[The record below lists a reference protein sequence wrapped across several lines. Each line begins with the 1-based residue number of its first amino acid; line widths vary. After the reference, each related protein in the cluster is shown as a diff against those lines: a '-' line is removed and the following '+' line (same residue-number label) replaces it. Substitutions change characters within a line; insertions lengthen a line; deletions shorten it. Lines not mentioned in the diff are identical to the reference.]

1 MRIQAFIPTWH
12 SPTTDEYRM
21 LHALETHC
29 ETTILDAYDV
39 PFAQQWEEAVSRFTG
54 DIFLWAMADVEPG
67 NFEDMFPR
75 MVQIYERGD
84 IAMYAPNIHYSS
96 QRYDKSKLRYVE
108 PDLYEVCGTDL
119 LFCSLTSELLLALP
133 SLGGNSHAWSYD
145 YLMTVIAHKQG
156 KRVVRDYRFDFVHP
170 EGSIYNKGDAMTE
183 RCQWFMGL
191 PTQWQLGI
199 REQTELQAKLVGN
212 D

>member
-1 MRIQAFIPTWH
+1 MHIQAFIPDWK
-12 SPTTDEYRM
+12 SPKTNASLMYY
-21 LHALETHC
+21 ALDPHC

-108 PDLYEVCGTDL
+108 PDVYEVCGTDL
-119 LFCSLTSELLLALP
+119 LFCSLTSELLFALP
-133 SLGGNSHAWSYD
+133 SLGCNSHAWSYD

-156 KRVVRDYRFDFVHP
+156 KRVVRDYRFDFSHP
-170 EGSIYNKGDAMTE
+170 EGSNYNKGDAMLE
-183 RCQWFMGL
+183 RLHWMVDL
-191 PTQWQLGI
+191 PMDLQEGI
-199 REQTELQAKLVGN
+199 VEQQKLQGQLVGN

>member
-1 MRIQAFIPTWH
+1 MRIQAFIPDWK
-12 SPTTDEYRM
+12 SPKTNAFLMYY
-21 LHALETHC
+21 ALDAHC

-67 NFEDMFPR
+67 NLEDMFPR

-84 IAMYAPNIHYSS
+84 IAMYAPNVHYSS

-119 LFCSLTSELLLALP
+119 VFCSLTKELLSALP
-133 SLGGNSHAWSYD
+133 PLGCNSHAWSYD
-145 YLMTVIAHKQG
+145 YLMTVIAHEQG
-156 KRVVRDYRFDFVHP
+156 KRVVRDYRFDFSHP
-170 EGSIYNKGDAMTE
+170 EGSIYDKSDAVAE
-183 RCQWFMGL
+183 QRRWFMNL
-191 PTQWQLGI
+191 PAQWQLGI
-199 REQTELQAKLVGN
+199 REQTELQAKLAGS

>member
-1 MRIQAFIPTWH
+1 MRIQAFIPDWK
-12 SPTTDEYRM
+12 SPKTNAPLMYD
-21 LHALETHC
+21 ALDAYC

-39 PFAQQWEEAVSRFTG
+39 PFARQWEEAVSRFTG

-75 MVQIYERGD
+75 MVKIYERGD

-119 LFCSLTSELLLALP
+119 LFCSLTKELLSALP
-133 SLGGNSHAWSYD
+133 PLGVNLHAWSYD
-145 YLMTVIAHKQG
+145 YLMTVIAHRQG
-156 KRVVRDYRFDFVHP
+156 KRVVRDYRFDLRHP
-170 EGSIYNKGDAMTE
+170 EGSIYSKPEALEQQHWWLNHLDVFDREGILDQ
-183 RCQWFMGL
+183 RRLQGL
-191 PTQWQLGI
+191 
-199 REQTELQAKLVGN
+199 LVGN